1 METAIQQLFTKNETI
16 LAECEKLK
24 QANERLQAENAELQ
38 QRLQVSALINIIRI
52 VSLFYIW
59 FGNITMRLMTVTV
72 AQKYRVRYS
81 RCRPRRP
88 HRIPFKREKNTIF
101 VLRLEGFNEVI

>member
-72 AQKYRVRYS
+72 AQKYRVRF
-81 RCRPRRP
+81 RLG
-88 HRIPFKREKNTIF
+88 IVDV
-101 VLRLEGFNEVI
+101 VLDALIGFLSKERKILFLF